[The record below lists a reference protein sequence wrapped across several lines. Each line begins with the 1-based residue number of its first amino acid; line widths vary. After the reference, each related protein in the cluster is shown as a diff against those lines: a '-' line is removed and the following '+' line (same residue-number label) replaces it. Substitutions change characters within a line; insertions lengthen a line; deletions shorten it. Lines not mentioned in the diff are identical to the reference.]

1 MLTKYK
7 VHHLQNDILRGL
19 SNYWPTTLTQW
30 DAREASVTGLDGT
43 YTPRD
48 FLPHPMYAESTNRLL
63 DVDYLNQRYHKP
75 GS

>member
-30 DAREASVTGLDGT
+30 DAREASVTGQDGT

-48 FLPHPMYAESTNRLL
+48 SLPHPMYAESTNCLL
-63 DVDYLNQRYHKP
+63 DVDYLNQRNHKP
-75 GS
+75 GP

>member
-30 DAREASVTGLDGT
+30 DAREASVTRQDGT

-48 FLPHPMYAESTNRLL
+48 SLPHPM
-63 DVDYLNQRYHKP
+63 
-75 GS
+75 

>member
-30 DAREASVTGLDGT
+30 DAREASVTGQDGT

-48 FLPHPMYAESTNRLL
+48 SLPHPMYAESTNRLL